1 MVGWPLQA
9 LEGTL
14 MACRTGCITKN
25 HASYGECLR
34 SASLRV
40 GWGRSHLGI
49 DRTREKGKETELDL
63 YRQAR
68 AAGVQP
74 ATTRTPDI
82 RKAMEVSEK
91 AGAAFD
97 ATNNTFSNG
106 AHYSPHT
113 GQVVKFD

>member
-1 MVGWPLQA
+1 VKGFV
-9 LEGTL
+9 
-14 MACRTGCITKN
+14 MACRTGCPTQD
-25 HASYGECLR
+25 HVSWGECAR
-34 SASLRV
+34 DARLRV
-40 GWGRSHLGI
+40 GWAASHNGI
-49 DRTREKGKETELDL
+49 DRTREKGKESELNL
-63 YRQAR
+63 YREAR

-82 RKAMEVSEK
+82 RQALEISEK

-106 AHYSPHT
+106 AHYSPKT